1 MSDVDP
7 VHEVGNVLKRTARFA
22 FGNQR
27 LHVGFADALDRRQRV
42 TDLAVFH
49 RKVVTGFINVR
60 RQHRYPHLAAFVLEK
75 LQLVGVGN
83 VKAHGRAHKFDRVM
97 RLEVSRLVRNQR
109 IGRGVGL
116 VETVGSKLFHLV
128 ENAGRGIAFDP
139 PVDEDAAVF
148 DHFFF
153 DFLTHRLT
161 QLVRAAQGIAGQFL
175 GNLHNLFLI
184 DHDAVGAF

>member
-1 MSDVDP
+1 MLDDVVDVGKQTAAVFVQTVERTGLDQLFQLFAVGLSDVDP
-7 VHEVGNVLKRTARFA
+7 VHEVGNILKRTARFA

-83 VKAHGRAHKFDRVM
+83 VKAHGRAHKFDRIM
-97 RLEVSRLVRNQR
+97 RLEVSPS
-109 IGRGVGL
+109 G
-116 VETVGSKLFHLV
+116 
-128 ENAGRGIAFDP
+128 
-139 PVDEDAAVF
+139 
-148 DHFFF
+148 
-153 DFLTHRLT
+153 
-161 QLVRAAQGIAGQFL
+161 
-175 GNLHNLFLI
+175 
-184 DHDAVGAF
+184 

>member
-1 MSDVDP
+1 
-7 VHEVGNVLKRTARFA
+7 
-22 FGNQR
+22 
-27 LHVGFADALDRRQRV
+27 
-42 TDLAVFH
+42 
-49 RKVVTGFINVR
+49 
-60 RQHRYPHLAAFVLEK
+60 
-75 LQLVGVGN
+75 
-83 VKAHGRAHKFDRVM
+83 M
-97 RLEVSRLVRNQR
+97 RLEVSRLIGNQR

-139 PVDEDAAVF
+139 PFDRAVDEDAAVF

-175 GNLHNLFLI
+175 SNLHNLFLI